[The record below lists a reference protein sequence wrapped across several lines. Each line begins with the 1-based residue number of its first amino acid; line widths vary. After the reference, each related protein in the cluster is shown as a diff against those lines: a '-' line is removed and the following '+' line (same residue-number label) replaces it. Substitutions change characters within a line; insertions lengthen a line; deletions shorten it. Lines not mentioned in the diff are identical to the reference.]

1 MPQTHSPIM
10 LTPIK
15 QPDIYPGI
23 PGVVLNDQTIQE
35 RLHKILQGMA
45 RQNLDALIVYA
56 DKEHGGNFEY
66 LTGFIPRFEEGLLVL
81 HKSGEAV
88 LVLGNENLKLAQH
101 SRVPAKVVHAPWFS
115 LPNQPMDT
123 TFSLSEVLQQ
133 AGLHQQQRVGIAGWK
148 LFTGTHCNNT
158 PMFDI
163 PTFIFQAIQAALSS
177 SACELLNATS
187 LFISP
192 RDGARTINNAN
203 EIAHYEYGANLASS
217 AMLTALN
224 AVELGKTEKTIAA
237 LLAAEGQPN
246 NVVTIAATGDRFEN
260 ANLYP
265 SDKQI
270 QKGDKFSLTVSY
282 KGGLTSRA
290 AYVVNHADELP
301 AEVQDYLDV
310 VAIPYYRAV
319 VSWLEHMHVGV
330 KGHEV
335 YELIEGVLP
344 KAEYHWH
351 LNPGHLVADEEW
363 LCSPVYP
370 SSDIPL
376 SSGMLL
382 QIDIIPSRKGY
393 AGASIED
400 TIALADEPLR
410 LQIATQ
416 YPELWQRIQN
426 RRAYIRDVLH
436 LHLHDDVLPLSNT
449 VGYLRPWLL
458 NKASALV
465 RYL

>member
-1 MPQTHSPIM
+1 MPQPTITLAAIEQPAIY
-10 LTPIK
+10 LNTPS
-15 QPDIYPGI
+15 
-23 PGVVLNDQTIQE
+23 VVLNNQTIEE
-35 RLHKILQGMA
+35 RLRKVLQGMA
-45 RQNLDALIVYA
+45 QQNLDSLVVYA

-101 SRVPAKVVHAPWFS
+101 SRIPASVVHAPWFS
-115 LPNQPMDT
+115 LPNQPMET
-123 TFSLSEVLQQ
+123 TLSLSEVLQQ
-133 AGLHQQQRVGIAGWK
+133 AGLRGQKRVGIAGWK
-148 LFTGTHCNNT
+148 LFTGINDNNKSL
-158 PMFDI
+158 FDI
-163 PTFIFQAIQAALSS
+163 PTFIFLALQSALTP
-177 SACELLNATS
+177 ACELLNATD

-192 RDGARTINNAN
+192 RQGARTTNNAN

-217 AMLTALN
+217 AALSALN
-224 AVELGKTEKTIAA
+224 AIELGKTEKSIAA
-237 LLAAEGQPN
+237 LLAADGQAN

-290 AYVVNHADELP
+290 AYVVSQADELHD
-301 AEVQDYLDV
+301 EVSDYLDV
-310 VAIPYYRAV
+310 VAIPYYQAV
-319 VSWLEHMHVGV
+319 VSWLEYMRVGV

-335 YELIEGVLP
+335 YELIEQVLP
-344 KAEYHWH
+344 KTEHHWH

-363 LCSPVYP
+363 LCSPIYP
-370 SSDIPL
+370 ASDIPL

-400 TIALADEPLR
+400 TIALADETLR
-410 LQIATQ
+410 LQIATL
-416 YPELWQRIQN
+416 YPELWQRISA
-426 RRAYIRDVLH
+426 RRKYIRDVLNIH
-436 LHLHDDVLPLSNT
+436 LHEDVLPLSNT
-449 VGYLRPWLL
+449 VGYLRPYLL
-458 NKASALV
+458 NKDLALICQ
-465 RYL
+465 

>member
-1 MPQTHSPIM
+1 MPQPHSPVM
-10 LTPIK
+10 LATIK
-15 QPDIYPGI
+15 QPEIYPHV
-23 PGVVLNDQTIQE
+23 PSVVLNDQTIQE

-45 RQNLDALIVYA
+45 QENLDSLIVYA

-81 HKSGEAV
+81 HSSGEV
-88 LVLGNENLKLAQH
+88 ILVLGNENLKLAQH

-123 TFSLSEVLQQ
+123 TLSLSEVLQQ
-133 AGLHQQQRVGIAGWK
+133 AGLRNQQRVGIAGWK
-148 LFTGTHCNNT
+148 LFTAADGSNT
-158 PMFDI
+158 SMFDI
-163 PTFIFQAIQAALSS
+163 PTFIFQAIQAALSAS
-177 SACELLNATS
+177 CELHNATG

-192 RDGARTINNAN
+192 RTGARTTNNAN

-217 AMLTALN
+217 AVLTALN
-224 AVELGKTEKTIAA
+224 AIEVGKTEKSIAA
-237 LLAAEGQPN
+237 LLAADGQPN

-265 SDKQI
+265 SDKTI

-290 AYVVNHADELP
+290 AYVVNLADELP
-301 AEVQDYLDV
+301 DEVKDYLDV

-319 VSWLEHMHVGV
+319 VSWLEHMRVGV

-335 YELIEGVLP
+335 YELIERVLP

-363 LCSPVYP
+363 LCSPIYP
-370 SSDIPL
+370 ASDIPL
-376 SSGMLL
+376 VSGMLL

-400 TIALADEPLR
+400 TVAIADEPLR
-410 LQIATQ
+410 QQLAMQ
-416 YPELWQRIQN
+416 YPALWQRIQN
-426 RRAYIRDVLH
+426 RRAYIRDVLNIQ
-436 LHLHDDVLPLSNT
+436 LHDDVLPLSNT

-458 NKASALV
+458 DKELALV
-465 RYL
+465 CAL